1 MDVPVSCESRSTLNR
16 EGVKCVVL
24 RVHKD
29 SLDLHRCVVYVRQ
42 KNTYSSKLIFNDS
55 VTRRSCLGE
64 AGDDGDAAMILLTP
78 KSDAQRVQAS
88 LASLVELLRRSSRE
102 RFYSSI

>member
-29 SLDLHRCVVYVRQ
+29 WLDLHRGVVYVRQ

-64 AGDDGDAAMILLTP
+64 AGDAAMILLTP